1 MTVENKKCLKGSQIG
16 QIEKNVVLLEECE
29 KRKAILKA
37 KFSSSITS
45 ADKNRAWQ
53 ESANIIIAGNSV
65 KREVK
70 EIQKK
75 WDNICGNTKTEV
87 SLHLNLSNNSKS
99 SYISNGLVL
108 SLKIRS
114 LFIALLT
121 SSIRYRLT

>member
-1 MTVENKKCLKGSQIG
+1 LLPARVTNRSHSTYGSSARS
-16 QIEKNVVLLEECE
+16 

-75 WDNICGNTKTEV
+75 WDNICDNTKTEV
-87 SLHLNLSNNSKS
+87 SLHLN
-99 SYISNGLVL
+99 
-108 SLKIRS
+108 
-114 LFIALLT
+114 
-121 SSIRYRLT
+121 